1 MDGVHKIK
9 YAFGNGMRQ
18 DIWAEFQ
25 TRFMIPHMLELYGA
39 TESPIAF
46 INLTNKF
53 GSCGRSS
60 PYLVRALMVSTFLT
74 LTYFIK
80 ILFCKAKAEAI
91 PNLFYLM

>member
-25 TRFMIPHMLELYGA
+25 NRFRIPQIVEFYGA
-39 TESPIAF
+39 TEAPIAF
-46 INLTNKF
+46 YNLTNKF

-60 PYLVRALMVSTFLT
+60 PFLVSIYLLN
-74 LTYFIK
+74 
-80 ILFCKAKAEAI
+80 AEVK
-91 PNLFYLM
+91 NFFT